1 MQNEIKMCGRSERT
15 LQVPTKSA
23 KPRGGEM
30 LAPGEGGASC
40 LLGAEFPFQGLIAPP
55 GGPVCAAFSVGL
67 GLQREAD
74 WGMDAWIW
82 QSDTLKQ
89 KPLNWGR
96 DLIWPEYPRKNSPY
110 LKLFERQFFGEIY
123 ICIENRTSSCMN

>member
-1 MQNEIKMCGRSERT
+1 MCGRSERT

-67 GLQREAD
+67 GLQREET
-74 WGMDAWIW
+74 GAW
-82 QSDTLKQ
+82 TH
-89 KPLNWGR
+89 G
-96 DLIWPEYPRKNSPY
+96 
-110 LKLFERQFFGEIY
+110 FG
-123 ICIENRTSSCMN
+123 NQTH